1 MVTTTHQLLQKQG
14 YICALHQ
21 CRTSS
26 VFVGIGGF
34 KNMAPIIYKVLKSNL
49 RDLGEDK
56 AGRIFSYVFR
66 VLSSLINLEPAHV
79 ETLMRSR
86 NLINM
91 LKYGIYKIG
100 VSGMITADFL
110 TDLKNIV
117 RNNICSLLE
126 VRQGSRPYPLI
137 KNCSETI
144 QAHQGFFEDFLR

>member
-1 MVTTTHQLLQKQG
+1 
-14 YICALHQ
+14 
-21 CRTSS
+21 
-26 VFVGIGGF
+26 
-34 KNMAPIIYKVLKSNL
+34 MAPIIYKVLKSNL

-117 RNNICSLLE
+117 RNNICALLE
-126 VRQGSRPYPLI
+126 VR
-137 KNCSETI
+137 
-144 QAHQGFFEDFLR
+144 